1 LPHGIRRRTWRDIIA
16 SVLECLVKAPSTRNK
31 IVTSTNLNRDTAGD
45 YLQGMVSLR
54 LVRTLFD
61 SKEHTVYAITEKG
74 RRWLKL
80 YKSLLAEEGSK
91 E

>member
-1 LPHGIRRRTWRDIIA
+1 
-16 SVLECLVKAPSTRNK
+16 
-31 IVTSTNLNRDTAGD
+31 
-45 YLQGMVSLR
+45 MVSLR